1 MKDLANRQQTRYL
14 WLDWVKSWNLKW
26 FNQWIGKKNIVHG
39 KIEPFEEKP
48 LIEIWVLSDNL

>member
-1 MKDLANRQQTRYL
+1 M
-14 WLDWVKSWNLKW
+14 DWE
-26 FNQWIGKKNIVHG
+26 KNIVHG